1 MQGVKRAKAKV
12 LKFRRPISILCLRP
26 NDLVREHEQRIHIVA
41 AFLIRIPGNLDFQ
54 NRATDSGRKILLYH
68 SQNLFHSPGFFTHA
82 RLALIV
88 RQSVQA
94 TCIQV
99 DPQTVAFASPSSE
112 ATILLNGGTLP
123 SPGMDSKFVALV
135 YLDTVE
141 VWRSSRHGP
150 TI

>member
-54 NRATDSGRKILLYH
+54 NRATDPGRKILLYH

-88 RQSVQA
+88 RQSG
-94 TCIQV
+94 
-99 DPQTVAFASPSSE
+99 SGNMHPS
-112 ATILLNGGTLP
+112 
-123 SPGMDSKFVALV
+123 
-135 YLDTVE
+135 
-141 VWRSSRHGP
+141 RSSNSRLRVPFIGSNDFTEWWHSAVARHGLKIWWLSF
-150 TI
+150 TLTR